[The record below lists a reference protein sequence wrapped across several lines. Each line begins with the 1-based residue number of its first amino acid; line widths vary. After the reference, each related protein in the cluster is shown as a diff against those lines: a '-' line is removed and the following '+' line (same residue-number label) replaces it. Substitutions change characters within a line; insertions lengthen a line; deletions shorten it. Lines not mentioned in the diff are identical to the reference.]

1 MPPLPEKLKYPP
13 VVECIFEVRFVP
25 SKEGAGDLLIG
36 LLYSKL
42 GEFER
47 IEALPAANIP
57 HEAREN
63 DPNLRY
69 MYTRQLVRKNT
80 RTLVGDRSAAF
91 SQVGEYG
98 GWGYFRSECLR
109 LLGALNETKLLASA
123 ERYSLKFLNV
133 IEIPDKT
140 LSPLDARFELGGSPV
155 IDAFGFRFRTESNS
169 GPFTSVIEIVSGSVA
184 LPSGISKSGLI
195 ASIDTIRMKEGAEIW
210 NNPESKLEEVHD
222 IVKEI
227 FFKLLKPETL
237 AKFEPLYGE
246 S

>member
-1 MPPLPEKLKYPP
+1 MPLPEKLRRPP

-25 SKEGAGDLLIG
+25 SKEGAGELLIG

-57 HEAREN
+57 YVVRDN

-69 MYTRQLVRKNT
+69 IYTRQLVRQNT
-80 RTLVGDRSAAF
+80 RTSLGDRSAAF

-98 GWGYFRSECLR
+98 GWGCFRSECVR
-109 LLGALNETKLLASA
+109 LLNALSETKLLASA

-133 IEIPDKT
+133 IEIPDNS
-140 LSPLDARFELGGSPV
+140 LAPLDARFELGGSPV
-155 IDAFGFRFRTESNS
+155 VDAFGFRFRTESNS
-169 GPFTSVIEIVSGSVA
+169 GPYTTVIDIVSGSVT
-184 LPSGISKSGLI
+184 LPGGSSKSGLI
-195 ASIDTIRMKEGAEIW
+195 TSIDSIRMREGADIW
-210 NNPESKLEEVHD
+210 SNPESKLDEVHD
-222 IVKEI
+222 VVKNI

-237 AKFEPLYGE
+237 AKLEPVYG
-246 S
+246 

>member
-1 MPPLPEKLKYPP
+1 MPRLPEKLRKPP

-25 SKEGAGDLLIG
+25 SKEGAGELLIG

-57 HEAREN
+57 HVARDN

-69 MYTRQLVRKNT
+69 LYTRQLVRQST

-98 GWGYFRSECLR
+98 GWGYFRSECIR
-109 LLGALNETKLLASA
+109 LLNALSETKLLASA

-133 IEIPDKT
+133 IEIPDSS
-140 LSPLDARFELGGSPV
+140 LAPLDARFELGGSPV
-155 IDAFGFRFRTESNS
+155 VDAFGFRFRTESNS
-169 GPFTSVIEIVSGSVA
+169 GPFTTVIEIVSGSVT
-184 LPSGISKSGLI
+184 LPGGSSKSGLI
-195 ASIDTIRMKEGAEIW
+195 ASIDSIRMREGADIW
-210 NNPESKLEEVHD
+210 NDPGSKLDEVHNV
-222 IVKEI
+222 VKEI

-237 AKFEPLYGE
+237 AKLEPEY